1 MKDAIKK
8 VISFKSL
15 LFFAKLNFL
24 ISQSV
29 YEKSFDYKSKLIF
42 QDSGKMWKDLSSFS
56 KLKNDFI
63 KNKFQK
69 KNIYVGFS
77 NQKEIASDLS
87 ISSNENI
94 YAMISLD
101 KKNEIGSGVGYLNNW
116 FNFYIG
122 RGNENWGA
130 GNEIELA
137 LSYKSEFY
145 DYMMIASD
153 YGHIR
158 VKYIHGFLE
167 KIDGNNNR
175 YINARAFEYSN
186 KKSLLLGLSEIIIYS
201 GNNRSF
207 DLGYLN
213 PISTHLEVE
222 LNNRSN
228 SLGDGFANAVW
239 QLHFDYLLNKYSRLS
254 FNYLI
259 DEFVLDK
266 NIEIGKDHGRAYSL
280 KYVHSLVSSD
290 DVAFN
295 IFTSRVFVGRPT
307 FRHRLG
313 SNNFVNKGKP
323 LGWEYGSNGIQTS
336 LGLNFMKHEKLII
349 SLKFTSLQKGDQT
362 ILDNPYYEY
371 IDYTEG
377 EFNFKKEKL
386 ITIENQV
393 LLFNNM
399 ELYCNLKLR
408 GKSKR
413 DFQVDQLLGFR
424 ILIEN

>member
-158 VKYIHGFLE
+158 VRYIHGFLE

-228 SLGDGFANAVW
+228 SLWRWFCKCGLA
-239 QLHFDYLLNKYSRLS
+239 
-254 FNYLI
+254 I
-259 DEFVLDK
+259 
-266 NIEIGKDHGRAYSL
+266 
-280 KYVHSLVSSD
+280 
-290 DVAFN
+290 AF
-295 IFTSRVFVGRPT
+295 
-307 FRHRLG
+307 
-313 SNNFVNKGKP
+313 
-323 LGWEYGSNGIQTS
+323 
-336 LGLNFMKHEKLII
+336 
-349 SLKFTSLQKGDQT
+349 
-362 ILDNPYYEY
+362 
-371 IDYTEG
+371 
-377 EFNFKKEKL
+377 
-386 ITIENQV
+386 
-393 LLFNNM
+393 
-399 ELYCNLKLR
+399 
-408 GKSKR
+408 
-413 DFQVDQLLGFR
+413 
-424 ILIEN
+424 